1 MHCGLKL
8 SLESQIVILELRW
21 NSFLHPNISL
31 QEEKHKLMVKEKL
44 LGRDKL
50 FHGQQ
55 RDAEKVTPPPLKRI
69 VF

>member
-21 NSFLHPNISL
+21 TSSLHPNISL
-31 QEEKHKLMVKEKL
+31 QEGKHKLTVKEQL
-44 LGRDKL
+44 LGRYI
-50 FHGQQ
+50 FFYGQQ
-55 RDAEKVTPPPLKRI
+55 RDVEKVTPPPHKRI